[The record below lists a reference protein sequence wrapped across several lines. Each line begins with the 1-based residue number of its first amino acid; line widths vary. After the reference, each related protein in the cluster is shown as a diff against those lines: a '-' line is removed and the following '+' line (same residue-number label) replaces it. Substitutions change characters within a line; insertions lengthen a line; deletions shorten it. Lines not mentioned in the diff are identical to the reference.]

1 MTMGVEYVDEGEETM
16 VEREE
21 QMNEAELIL
30 TLTMIYTTNCRMRNE
45 MTAKGGEIYVSTRA

>member
-1 MTMGVEYVDEGEETM
+1 MGVEYVDEGEETM